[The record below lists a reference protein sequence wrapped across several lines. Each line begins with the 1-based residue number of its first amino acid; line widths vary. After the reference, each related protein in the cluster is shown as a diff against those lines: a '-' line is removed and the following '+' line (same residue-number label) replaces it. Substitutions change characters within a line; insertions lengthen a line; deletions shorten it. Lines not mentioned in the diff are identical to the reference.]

1 MGGLA
6 YDFDTT
12 FLPQLSRNW
21 EDILFDS
28 GARSD
33 NQVLQ
38 ELWQGISP
46 FDPAT
51 GTHVGDI
58 IIRGSRFA
66 NDWYYIWGSYRASFI
81 DLRNDGNNVI
91 AWDGFVT
98 MIPAHALFSRFPENF
113 VGGQENFN
121 DPNVFNG
128 GNVFYSVPCRL
139 PYALTPGPIADNAAI
154 AADSEVGVHT
164 LDYALGVGVTGAQAP
179 IPGFPTRVISLDPST
194 SPCLNFNWMGHQRTV
209 AANGTLDMD
218 YVACGGNYIVEVILP
233 IYAGPENPLGSTRE
247 NLAIT
252 NLERWGWGLTEALCK
267 NAGGQPALTNPLT
280 FPRPEGISKL
290 EERTAAYL
298 QPFEAIGGGFTDDI
312 ADCLLSDY
320 ATPAVTTSGYYVSRI
335 YDSYSYQGQN
345 YANTG
350 LTLICGEASRINA
363 AGTAVAG
370 TVPFAGVFASTFSS
384 SPELDY
390 PGSTPKDRATLKIAV
405 PPNFVTDTSIAAYD
419 YEGAWANVLSPS
431 LSRASV
437 EQAQFLPDS
446 IPPGFLIGINNLDIG
461 GVKTCAI
468 LASVTDDVIYGGGYP
483 TFTALGAGVDNFFA
497 TPLAIKGNQFTT
509 QTGIALPEGTG
520 AKWTGRVQQQA
531 TFSPEYERITKNQ
544 GIYESFISGRLA
556 ADSLF
561 GWISDPDLLRDL
573 QGDSTISPKDRDVS
587 SLVGCNPTFS
597 SGPNFNPAFLL
608 GTGNIYIGG
617 LSNKPIPTLTNP
629 YSNLGYGLLA
639 YVPGGEPY
647 VFMYDYGTVSML
659 QNNGFPPIIA
669 PLVPTFDVRASGIQ
683 EGDNMNAA
691 FTVAPTSTTRYP
703 VSASWDNDRD
713 QWTFTFADATNGFG
727 FMSVN
732 SAFST
737 AESQNQFSFLD
748 QTDNFAL
755 SGPYAALANPQACIY
770 TSRMMTPILD
780 GLAILGA
787 SEDVT
792 YKGQTAMRAFEYT
805 PAGALQPV
813 NAFACYTI
821 NGTTGR
827 TANVWVDYL
836 LFDGVDSLIAT
847 ELQTMG
853 LRVTVENV
861 EWYKA
866 KIIRKG
872 ELGFTPEEVED
883 WVRSQQEE
891 YKATQRLKQRQG
903 RSRLRKRQVQAWQE
917 GNSDMEDIV
926 SGDFTEKGG
935 FESLKEFD
943 AAAAEYVP
951 PPEESSPDSSRKE
964 KNKSGKR

>member
-21 EDILFDS
+21 HDILFDS
-28 GARSD
+28 GNFS
-33 NQVLQ
+33 NNPLLQ
-38 ELWQGISP
+38 ELWQGIIP
-46 FDPAT
+46 IDPAT
-51 GTHVGDI
+51 GTNVADI
-58 IIRGSRFA
+58 IIRGSRFC
-66 NDWYYIWGSYRASFI
+66 NDWYYVWGSYRATFL
-81 DLRNDGNNVI
+81 DLRNDGNNVV

-98 MIPAHALFSRFPENF
+98 MLPAHALYSRFSENF

-121 DPNVFNG
+121 DPNIFNES
-128 GNVFYSVPCRL
+128 NVFYSIPCRL
-139 PYALTPGPIADNAAI
+139 PFALNPGPIADNAAI

-164 LDYALGVGVTGAQAP
+164 LDYALGVGVAARSAP
-179 IPGFPTRVISLDPST
+179 IPSNPARFVSDDPST
-194 SPCLNFNWMGHQRTV
+194 SACLNFTWMGHQRTV

-218 YVACGGNYIVEVILP
+218 YVGCGGTYTVNVILP
-233 IYAGPENPLGSTRE
+233 TYASEGGPSTPENLDIVNT
-247 NLAIT
+247 
-252 NLERWGWGLTEALCK
+252 ERWGWGLTQALCR
-267 NAGGQPALTNPLT
+267 NAGGLPALALPDAY
-280 FPRPEGISKL
+280 PKVVGISKL

-298 QPFEAIGGGFTDDI
+298 PQGFGIGGINTDDI
-312 ADCLLSDY
+312 ADCLLSNF
-320 ATPAVTTSGYYVSRI
+320 ATPAATTSGYYVSRI
-335 YDSYSYQGQN
+335 YDSYSYQGQDF
-345 YANTG
+345 ANSG

-370 TVPFAGVFASTFSS
+370 TVPFAGVFASAFSTTV
-384 SPELDY
+384 EYDY
-390 PGSTPKDRATLKIAV
+390 PASTPSDRAVLKIAV

-419 YEGAWANVLSPS
+419 YEGAWANVISPS
-431 LSRASV
+431 LSRVLIQESL
-437 EQAQFLPDS
+437 FNG

-468 LASVTDDVIYGGGYP
+468 LGSVTQDVVYGGGYA
-483 TFTALGAGVDNFFA
+483 TFTALGALGDTFFA
-497 TPLAIKGNQFTT
+497 SPLAIKGNQFTT

-531 TFSPEYERITKNQ
+531 TFSPEYEAITKNQ
-544 GIYESFISGRLA
+544 ALYESFIAGDLPP
-556 ADSLF
+556 DQYF

-573 QGDSTISPKDRDVS
+573 EGDTTISPEDRDVS
-587 SLVGCNPTFS
+587 SLVGCSPTISF
-597 SGPNFNPAFLL
+597 GPNFVPAFLF

-617 LSNKPIPTLTNP
+617 LSNKPIPTEANP

-647 VFMYDYGTVSML
+647 VFMYDYGTVSVIA
-659 QNNGFPPIIA
+659 NTFGVVAPAIPPVA
-669 PLVPTFDVRASGIQ
+669 VRASGIQ

-737 AESQNQFSFLD
+737 AENLNQFSFLD

-755 SGPYAALANPQACIY
+755 SGPYAALATPQASIY

-805 PAGALQPV
+805 PAGLGQSV

-917 GNSDMEDIV
+917 GNNDMEDIV

-943 AAAAEYVP
+943 AAAADYVP

>member
-1 MGGLA
+1 M
-6 YDFDTT
+6 
-12 FLPQLSRNW
+12 W
-21 EDILFDS
+21 EIY
-28 GARSD
+28 
-33 NQVLQ
+33 
-38 ELWQGISP
+38 
-46 FDPAT
+46 
-51 GTHVGDI
+51 
-58 IIRGSRFA
+58 IIRGSRFC

-81 DLRNDGNNVI
+81 DLRNDGNNVT

-98 MIPAHALFSRFPENF
+98 MIPAHALYSRFPENF

-121 DPNVFNG
+121 DPNVFNPF
-128 GNVFYSVPCRL
+128 NVFYSIPCRL
-139 PYALTPGPIADNAAI
+139 PYALNPGAIADNAAI

-164 LDYALGVGVTGAQAP
+164 LDYALGVGVAAQGAP
-179 IPGFPTRVISLDPST
+179 IPGFPTRQISQDPST
-194 SPCLNFNWMGHQRTV
+194 SACLNFNWMGHQRTV

-218 YVACGGNYIVEVILP
+218 YVGCGGHYEVNVILP
-233 IYAGPENPLGSTRE
+233 TYSSEEGPTTPENLDIF
-247 NLAIT
+247 NA
-252 NLERWGWGLTEALCK
+252 ERWGWNLTEALCK
-267 NAGGQPALTNPLT
+267 NAGGFPPLSNAAA
-280 FPRPEGISKL
+280 FPKAEYISKL

-298 QPFEAIGGGFTDDI
+298 PPGFGIGGIDTLDI

-320 ATPAVTTSGYYVSRI
+320 ATPAGTSGYYVSRI
-335 YDSYSYQGQN
+335 YDSYSYQGSDF
-345 YANTG
+345 ANTG

-370 TVPFAGVFASTFSS
+370 TVPFAGLFASSMSRTV
-384 SPELDY
+384 ELDY
-390 PGSTPKDRATLKIAV
+390 PASTPKDRATLKIAV
-405 PPNFVTDTSIAAYD
+405 PPNFITDTSIAAYD
-419 YEGAWANVLSPS
+419 YEGAWANVISPS
-431 LSRASV
+431 LSRALV
-437 EQAQFLPDS
+437 IEAQLRDS

-468 LASVTDDVIYGGGYP
+468 LGSVTDDVIYGGGYT
-483 TFTALGAGVDNFFA
+483 TFTALGALVDNFFA
-497 TPLAIKGNQFTT
+497 SPLAIKGNQFTT

-531 TFSPEYERITKNQ
+531 TFSPEYEAVTKNQ
-544 GIYESFISGRLA
+544 SQYESFISGKLPP
-556 ADSLF
+556 DQYF

-573 QGDSTISPKDRDVS
+573 QGDTTISPKDRDVS
-587 SLVGCNPTFS
+587 SLVGCNPTYSF
-597 SGPNFNPAFLL
+597 GPNFNPAFLY
-608 GTGNIYIGG
+608 GTGNIYMGG
-617 LSNKPIPTLTNP
+617 LSNKPPPTLSNP
-629 YSNLGYGLLA
+629 YSNLGYGLMA

-647 VFMYDYGTVSML
+647 VFMYDYGTVSVL
-659 QNNGFPPIIA
+659 ASTFGVVAPAIPP
-669 PLVPTFDVRASGIQ
+669 VEVRASGIQ

-792 YKGQTAMRAFEYT
+792 YKGQTAMKAFEYT